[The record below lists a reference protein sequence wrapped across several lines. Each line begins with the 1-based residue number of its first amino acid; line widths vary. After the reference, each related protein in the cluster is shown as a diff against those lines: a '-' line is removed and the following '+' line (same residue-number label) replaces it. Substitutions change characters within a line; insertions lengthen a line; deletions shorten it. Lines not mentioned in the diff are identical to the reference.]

1 MTYLI
6 VGVKKNMSKSLIKKV
21 KTAMLSSIIVASL
34 IGLNAFAASGD
45 VNGYMNG
52 TEGVGIT
59 VNTSGQSA
67 YTEAYVVHGSGIN
80 TATVVGYNNDVVA
93 SGDGVTARGQ
103 VSAPYA
109 WAKGNVYNG
118 GSPYSGIGWSGNKQ
132 IKW

>member
-1 MTYLI
+1 MVKRKIKNVKIAILYSVI
-6 VGVKKNMSKSLIKKV
+6 VVSLAGMNV
-21 KTAMLSSIIVASL
+21 
-34 IGLNAFAASGD
+34 FAASGD

-59 VNTSGQSA
+59 VNTSGQSV
-67 YTEAYVVHGSGIN
+67 YTEAYVVHGLGIN

-103 VSAPYA
+103 VTAPCA

-118 GSPYSGIGWSGNKQ
+118 GSPYSGIGWTGNKK